1 MTPASPSAYDSESS
15 TDTSPSSPATPT
27 EAHTTLQTLL
37 YRGVDRRVEEM
48 PSTIVYID
56 LVKAPLLASERSWTP
71 SSEALAEERSW
82 SERGC
87 NVARASQHPRHITEI
102 EPTITFMSPT
112 PVSAR
117 SHFTVHTEEGIIF
130 SESTPLEAIG
140 SSPASEADRLYRTL
154 LIPGFWET
162 IVHSADPS
170 QYIITQRVTP
180 ESSSSLAPIFSAI
193 YKFNYVDAQ
202 STPIPQQTHAL
213 VDQSQQNYCTQKV
226 NRRVQVAS
234 NEKTSFDFDHF
245 DLPMSMDPQSFNDMI
260 SFSKTPQLFELD
272 TFAQSDG
279 WNSSASGSVYLNP
292 TVATPYG
299 MIMPMDEQHLPIS
312 QPSLSPFLPAELS
325 NYGL

>member
-1 MTPASPSAYDSESS
+1 MSRFFQASKIINQMIPEKRVFSDGFLCETDSSRTGFLKRQASGVPPNRSAVVCSSSEIRVVGRSVSVPDLNRAAIRSSHDHLFSTVLKLLSPIRPIPRTITPPPKKDSHMTPASPSAYDSESS

-162 IVHSADPS
+162 IVHSAG
-170 QYIITQRVTP
+170 THETAFH
-180 ESSSSLAPIFSAI
+180 SLI
-193 YKFNYVDAQ
+193 
-202 STPIPQQTHAL
+202 
-213 VDQSQQNYCTQKV
+213 
-226 NRRVQVAS
+226 
-234 NEKTSFDFDHF
+234 
-245 DLPMSMDPQSFNDMI
+245 
-260 SFSKTPQLFELD
+260 
-272 TFAQSDG
+272 
-279 WNSSASGSVYLNP
+279 
-292 TVATPYG
+292 
-299 MIMPMDEQHLPIS
+299 
-312 QPSLSPFLPAELS
+312 
-325 NYGL
+325 